1 MRIIWIL
8 SDLRNKLH
16 QIERKNRKKYQIDKR
31 SYLGPRLL
39 RSRFGLYWSCIS
51 FFHKLQQLK
60 LQNYFRTCSCHRL
73 SDKRPSTAIKTKFKH
88 YFYWINFIKTKLG
101 KILTPNRAH
110 HHLFN
115 IYIHTHIKTKSLEQ
129 ITQEKQRY
137 APRWAAIVVR
147 RETRF
152 ANSTP
157 WSMKGRE
164 KHDKFTCKLI
174 ATPTLVI
181 GERLFKSK
189 EIAIRTR
196 KTQNETKEKRERK
209 KNEKNLQEC
218 DVVLAR
224 CRIITC

>member
-1 MRIIWIL
+1 MCRKIGSSYMQFENSINMRTKKLKITCITNYLYFVILAMLIIWIL

-73 SDKRPSTAIKTKFKH
+73 SDKRPSTAIKTKLKH

-110 HHLFN
+110 HLF
-115 IYIHTHIKTKSLEQ
+115 
-129 ITQEKQRY
+129 
-137 APRWAAIVVR
+137 
-147 RETRF
+147 
-152 ANSTP
+152 
-157 WSMKGRE
+157 
-164 KHDKFTCKLI
+164 
-174 ATPTLVI
+174 
-181 GERLFKSK
+181 
-189 EIAIRTR
+189 
-196 KTQNETKEKRERK
+196 
-209 KNEKNLQEC
+209 
-218 DVVLAR
+218 
-224 CRIITC
+224 